1 MDVFN
6 ATAREV
12 CTVKRERTNTPLQ
25 ALVTLNDIQFVEAA
39 RVLASK
45 TLSDPKLKGD
55 INARIQSIA
64 NKLIARSFQA
74 EELSV
79 VIASANEL
87 LSFYQMNPEQAK
99 QLISIGDSKPDA
111 ALDVNELAA
120 WTMLVN
126 ELMNLDEMLTK

>member
-25 ALVTLNDIQFVEAA
+25 ALVTLNDVQFVEAA

-45 TLSDPKLKGD
+45 TLADPKLKSD
-55 INARIQSIA
+55 INARIQSVA
-64 NKLIARSFQA
+64 NKLIARPFHA

-79 VIASANEL
+79 VVASASEL
-87 LSFYQMNPEQAK
+87 LSFYQQNPEQAK
-99 QLISIGDSKPDA
+99 LLISIGESKSDA
-111 ALDVNELAA
+111 AIDECELAA

>member
-1 MDVFN
+1 
-6 ATAREV
+6 
-12 CTVKRERTNTPLQ
+12 
-25 ALVTLNDIQFVEAA
+25 LVTLNDIQFVEAA

-87 LSFYQMNPEQAK
+87 LSFYQNNPEQAK
-99 QLISIGDSKPDA
+99 QLISVGESKPDA
-111 ALDVNELAA
+111 ALDVHELAA
-120 WTMLVN
+120 WTMLIN